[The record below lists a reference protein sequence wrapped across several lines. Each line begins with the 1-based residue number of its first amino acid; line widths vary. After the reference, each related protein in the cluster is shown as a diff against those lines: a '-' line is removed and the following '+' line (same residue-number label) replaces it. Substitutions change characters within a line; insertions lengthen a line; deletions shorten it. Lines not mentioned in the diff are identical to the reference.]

1 MDPCKRHNENN
12 VIWLHP
18 LSAMQVLLDY
28 QLIIALP
35 LAYIMAKR
43 CVFVSMAYKLVFVHR
58 SIESRPWSTEFKCI
72 CQLQIIINSWIPR
85 TQKTD
90 NQKCGAG

>member
-35 LAYIMAKR
+35 LAYNYYGKKMCVCIHGLQTGFCARINWIQMHLSVTNYHKIMP
-43 CVFVSMAYKLVFVHR
+43 VVLGLH
-58 SIESRPWSTEFKCI
+58 EE
-72 CQLQIIINSWIPR
+72 
-85 TQKTD
+85 
-90 NQKCGAG
+90 

>member
-1 MDPCKRHNENN
+1 MDPCERYNENN

-43 CVFVSMAYKLVFVHR
+43 CVCILGLQTGFCARINWIKAMINWIQMHLSVTNYHK
-58 SIESRPWSTEFKCI
+58 IRPVVLGLHKE
-72 CQLQIIINSWIPR
+72 
-85 TQKTD
+85 
-90 NQKCGAG
+90 